1 MTKYQRYQDYVI
13 KDGKLVGEFEAM
25 YQDFDNPWDQSF
37 REDSVLSKSVVE
49 NIRRRGDFKRPYEIG
64 CGLGYFVE
72 KMRNI
77 CGAGGGID
85 VSNTAIEK
93 ARAKFPKCHFD
104 DGDILEVD
112 KILKFQPD
120 CIFMDEVTWYVL
132 DKLDEFKSL
141 LSKNF
146 KVSSFLHTLRQYPEG
161 TQQYGKEYFTDLK
174 RFMEYF
180 GSVVDFSDRGSF
192 GSKVNPCMHTFFV
205 GVIK

>member
-1 MTKYQRYQDYVI
+1 MTRYERYQDYVI
-13 KDGKLVGEFEAM
+13 KDGKLVGEFESM

-49 NIRRRGDFKRPYEIG
+49 NILRRSEFKRPYEIG

-72 KMRNI
+72 KMRLI

-85 VSNTAIEK
+85 VSSTAIEK

-104 DGDILEVD
+104 EGDILEVD

-141 LSKNF
+141 LSGNF
-146 KVSSFLHTLRQYPEG
+146 KGTSFLHTLRQYPEG
-161 TQQYGKEYFTDLK
+161 TQQYGKEYFTNLK
-174 RFMEYF
+174 GFMDYF
-180 GSVVDFSDRGSF
+180 ESVVDFSDWGSF
-192 GSKVNPCMHTFFV
+192 GSKVDPCMHTFFV